1 MKKIFILTGEPSGD
15 KLASEVIIN
24 LNKINQKIEYLGV
37 CGSHLKS
44 LGIRSIF
51 DQKEIT
57 FLAFTDVLFNFF
69 QIKKK
74 IDYTIKEIL
83 NFNPDILFTVDSP
96 DFSLRVSKKVKQIN
110 PNIKTI
116 HYIAPKVWAWREGRV
131 KKMKKFL
138 DHVLLLFNFEKKY
151 FDKENLKSTF
161 VGHPLLDDKSEKN
174 NISINQVI
182 DKKIISIFA
191 GSRISEINMHMP
203 ILINFIKKMN
213 NKNFDYNY
221 VFHSTEKLSEKLKS
235 MIKENNL
242 YNVDVIH
249 DDKLKSN
256 LLKQSIFAIVKSG
269 TVSLE
274 VCKNNIPSI
283 IIYKMNFFNYL
294 LAKSLLNIKFVNM
307 VNIINNKE
315 IIPELIQRE
324 CNSDEI
330 YRAVNYLLKK
340 PDLVK
345 NQLFEINKTLNE
357 IKSSTSSTDQASKV
371 VLSYLV

>member
-44 LGIRSIF
+44 LGIRSIY

-57 FLAFTDVLFNFF
+57 FLAFTDVLLNFF
-69 QIKKK
+69 KIKKK

-213 NKNFDYNY
+213 NKNFEYNY
-221 VFHSTEKLSEKLKS
+221 VFHSTEKLSEKIKG

-242 YNVDVIH
+242 HNVDVIH
-249 DDKLKSN
+249 DEKLKSN
-256 LLKQSIFAIVKSG
+256 ILKQSIFAIVKSG

-315 IIPELIQRE
+315 VIPELIQKE